1 MDLFFWLSKLYEFI
15 RFRFHR
21 YPKFPLLHLPYLAI
35 KQVIESMSVSERIK
49 LSQTSKRMA
58 TFVRMRLPFY
68 YVFIRDAL
76 SGLFMKDQNALLYCG
91 REIHKFAEKYECLTS
106 LDYEEWLPKNASN
119 LKKTELLFHQIQ
131 DIFPSKSFG
140 VCLFLS
146 EIFETTIEK
155 IFEIPAF
162 QKCDRIVLYQG
173 GIASIH
179 LDKIMKMANDKRDI
193 VIRYTV
199 VAQDYRHEMAF
210 KFRNIEYDDARWV
223 RVEYLF
229 SMNNCENV
237 KIEQCR
243 LNLFDINTLIKYW
256 ILCQRDMF
264 KNLTIRFEKQDIEFD
279 WNVVLKDVAAEKLDN
294 SSFLMPASIMTSS
307 SYDWIAYGQGFASG
321 LLAVVSTGY
330 IGYLAT
336 KYIQKKKR
344 DVMLVDLHT
353 SNVVLQGAR
362 VVNNPSN
369 MYAPLMIT
377 VAYEQRGVLREG
389 KE

>member
-49 LSQTSKRMA
+49 LSQTSKRMVPY
-58 TFVRMRLPFY
+58 VRMKLPFY
-68 YVFIRDAL
+68 DVFISDVL
-76 SGLFMKDQNALLYCG
+76 SGIFMKEQGTLLYCG
-91 REIHKFAEKYECLTS
+91 REIHRFAGKYECLTS
-106 LDYEEWLPKNASN
+106 LDYGEWLPKNASN

-131 DIFPSKSFG
+131 NIFPSKSFS

-146 EIFETTIEK
+146 EIFETTIEQ
-155 IFEIPAF
+155 IFKIPAF
-162 QKCDRIVLYQG
+162 QKCGRIVLCQG
-173 GIASIH
+173 KISSIH
-179 LDKIMKMANDKRDI
+179 LDKIMEMANDKRDI
-193 VIRYTV
+193 ITIYIA

-223 RVEYLF
+223 RLEYLF

-237 KIEQCR
+237 KISQCR

-294 SSFLMPASIMTSS
+294 SSFLM
-307 SYDWIAYGQGFASG
+307 
-321 LLAVVSTGY
+321 
-330 IGYLAT
+330 
-336 KYIQKKKR
+336 
-344 DVMLVDLHT
+344 
-353 SNVVLQGAR
+353 
-362 VVNNPSN
+362 
-369 MYAPLMIT
+369 
-377 VAYEQRGVLREG
+377 
-389 KE
+389 